1 MKTKKEQVMIII
13 IMTMMEKMLPIVR
26 RQEQLDQNLQKTIL
40 MKVAMNKT
48 QNKKISKMK
57 NKTFM
62 IKIIKATINTKL
74 IKNLDL
80 TMIY

>member
-1 MKTKKEQVMIII
+1 MKTKKEQVMTII